1 MPVGQ
6 QCVAHNKGQRGAA
19 MLRLLKCSIIKK
31 LFEVNILMDRWHR
44 GDISIFDTKLV
55 QSFLA
60 GFKNSWNLGRSF
72 SSWIPHYVVIL

>member
-1 MPVGQ
+1 MPEWVNN
-6 QCVAHNKGQRGAA
+6 VSHTTKVKEVL
-19 MLRLLKCSIIKK
+19 LRLLKCSMTKK
-31 LFEVNILMDRWHR
+31 LFEVNILMDRWRR